1 MSTEAKSAE
10 ATSTEATSTEATS
23 TERIRV
29 VIYLRAPE
37 EGTGPLE
44 EAYREISWVR
54 PGAIPGLLR
63 SELLRDVD
71 RPGEFVLHGEW
82 ESLEAYRT
90 WQFGPDHKDNP
101 SALRPYQDRSRGR
114 HYAVYGIASEE
125 VRDA

>member
-1 MSTEAKSAE
+1 M
-10 ATSTEATSTEATS
+10 TSTERTERTERTEHIEGTER

-29 VIYLRAPE
+29 VVYLRAPE
-37 EGTGPLE
+37 DGTEPLE
-44 EAYREISWVR
+44 QAYREISWVR
-54 PGAIPGLLR
+54 PDTVPGLLR

-71 RPGEFVLHGEW
+71 RPDEFVLHGEW

-101 SALRPYQDRSRGR
+101 SALRSFQDRSRGR

-125 VRDA
+125 V

>member
-1 MSTEAKSAE
+1 M
-10 ATSTEATSTEATS
+10 TSTEGTEGTEGTERTERTEG

-29 VIYLRAPE
+29 VVYLRAPE
-37 EGTGPLE
+37 DGTEPLE
-44 EAYREISWVR
+44 RAYREISWVR
-54 PGAIPGLLR
+54 PDTVPGLLR

-71 RPGEFVLHGEW
+71 RPDEFVLHGEW

-101 SALRPYQDRSRGR
+101 SALRSFQDRSRGR

-125 VRDA
+125 V